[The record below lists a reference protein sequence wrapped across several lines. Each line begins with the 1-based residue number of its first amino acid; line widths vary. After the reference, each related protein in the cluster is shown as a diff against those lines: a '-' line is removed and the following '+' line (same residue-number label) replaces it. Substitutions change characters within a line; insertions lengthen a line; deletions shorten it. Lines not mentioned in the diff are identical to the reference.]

1 MTIRAS
7 QALRAR
13 RPSGQRAP
21 LLALALER
29 DGPEPLHR
37 QLYGQL
43 RELILTGRLPAGAR
57 LPASRSLAEELGCS
71 RNTVTGAFDQ
81 LLSEGYLEGRV
92 GAGTYVSRELP
103 EGLLTAVP
111 ARPVPDAKKRTLKRR
126 LSRRGERLG
135 TAVRVPLDSDV
146 GPAFAMSNPD
156 TESFPF
162 DVWGRL
168 LGRIWRRPAS
178 GLLRGGDPGGLSALR
193 AAIAGHLR
201 AVRGLDCAAEQVL
214 VTAGGQ
220 QALDLATRVL
230 LDPGDAAW
238 VEEPGY
244 AGLRAALAAAGAQAV
259 PVPVDGE
266 GLSLDEGLRRTP
278 EARLVAVAPS
288 HQYPLGVTM
297 SLARRLALLDWAGS
311 CGAWILEDDYD
322 SEYRYAG
329 RPLTALQGLE
339 AARAGERQVIY
350 VGSFSKVLF
359 PSLRIGYLV
368 APPDLTEAF
377 LRARR
382 ALDDHPSA
390 IAQPALAAFIEEGHF
405 AAHVRRMRRLYAAR
419 QTRLL
424 EAAER
429 HLRDLL
435 SLSPDPAGMH
445 LVGYLAP
452 SLAARMDDLEASRR
466 AAQNGVSARPL
477 SGFYAGPVKQQGL
490 LLGYAG
496 VPDKMIEPAVER
508 LAAALVEDS
517 SLGKTD

>member
-1 MTIRAS
+1 MTIGVA
-7 QALRAR
+7 RAR
-13 RPSGQRAP
+13 QTRRLVGQRAP

-29 DGPEPLHR
+29 DGGGEPLHR

-43 RELILTGRLPAGAR
+43 REQILTGRLPAGAR

-92 GAGTYVSRELP
+92 GAGTFVSRELP
-103 EGLLTAVP
+103 EGLLTAAP
-111 ARPVPDAKKRTLKRR
+111 ASPALGSKKKAAPRR
-126 LSRRGERLG
+126 LSRRGEQLG
-135 TAVRVPLDSDV
+135 ATVLKSVEPEV
-146 GPAFAMSNPD
+146 GPAFAMSNPE

-168 LGRIWRRPAS
+168 LGRIWRRPPSA
-178 GLLRGGDPGGLSALR
+178 LLRGGDPGGLLELR
-193 AAIAGHLR
+193 SAIAGHLR
-201 AVRGLDCAAEQVL
+201 AVRGLDCVAEQVL

-230 LDPGDAAW
+230 LDPGDEAW

-244 AGLRAALAAAGAQAV
+244 SGLRAAMAAAGARAV
-259 PVPVDGE
+259 LVPVDGE
-266 GLSLDEGLRRTP
+266 GLSVAEGLRRAP
-278 EARLVAVAPS
+278 AARLVAVAPS

-297 SLARRLALLDWAGS
+297 SLARRLELLDWAGS
-311 CGAWILEDDYD
+311 QGAWILEDDYD

-368 APPDLTEAF
+368 APPDLTDAF

-390 IAQPALAAFIEEGHF
+390 IVQPALAAFIEEGHF

-419 QTRLL
+419 QALL
-424 EAAER
+424 LDAAET
-429 HLRDLL
+429 HLSGLL
-435 SLSPDPAGMH
+435 VLAPDPAGMH
-445 LVGYLAP
+445 LVGLFDP
-452 SLAARMDDLEASRR
+452 TLAARMDDVEASRR
-466 AAQNGVSARPL
+466 AAKNGVSARPL
-477 SGFYAGPVKQQGL
+477 SGFYAGPARRQGL

-496 VPDKMIEPAVER
+496 VPDAEIEPAVER
-508 LAAALVEDS
+508 LAAALA
-517 SLGKTD
+517 GP

>member
-1 MTIRAS
+1 MTIVSPDIPRPG
-7 QALRAR
+7 RPRGVR
-13 RPSGQRAP
+13 RPGGQRAP

-29 DGPEPLHR
+29 DGREPLHR

-43 RELILTGRLPAGAR
+43 RDHILAGRLPAGAR

-103 EGLLTAVP
+103 EGLLTAAP
-111 ARPVPDAKKRTLKRR
+111 AAPAPGGARPSPARR
-126 LSRRGERLG
+126 LSRRGQRLG
-135 TAVRVPLDSDV
+135 AAAREPLDPAV
-146 GPAFAMSNPD
+146 GPAFAMANPD
-156 TESFPF
+156 TEHFPF

-168 LGRIWRRPAS
+168 LGRVWRRPPPA
-178 GLLRGGDPGGLSALR
+178 LLRGGDPGGLPSLR

-201 AVRGLDCAAEQVL
+201 AVRGLDCGAGQVL

-238 VEEPGY
+238 IEEPGY
-244 AGLRAALAAAGAQAV
+244 AGLRAALAAAGARAVAV
-259 PVPVDGE
+259 PVDAE
-266 GLSLDEGLRRTP
+266 GLSVAEGRRLAP
-278 EARLVAVAPS
+278 EARLAAVAPS

-297 SLARRLALLDWAGS
+297 SLARRLELLDWAGS
-311 CGAWILEDDYD
+311 QGAWILEDDYD

-368 APPDLTEAF
+368 APPDLAEDF

-382 ALDDHPSA
+382 ALDDHPSS
-390 IAQPALAAFIEEGHF
+390 IVQPALAAFIEEGHF
-405 AAHVRRMRRLYAAR
+405 AAHVRRMRRLYAGR
-419 QTRLL
+419 QAALL
-424 EAAER
+424 AAGAR
-429 HLRDLL
+429 HLGGLL
-435 SLSPDPAGMH
+435 SLAPDPAGMH
-445 LVGYLAP
+445 LVGAFEP
-452 SLAARMDDLEASRR
+452 ALAARLGDVEAAHR
-466 AAQNGVSARPL
+466 AAAAGVSVRPL
-477 SGFYAGPVKQQGL
+477 SAFYAGPARRRGL

-496 VPDKMIEPAVER
+496 VPDAAIEPAVLR
-508 LAAALVEDS
+508 LRDALAA
-517 SLGKTD
+517 